1 MEINGSSVD
10 SIVDSTFFLYEMI
23 VELMG
28 VHGQQL
34 WVRGG
39 HTHHSGQHRAPGGGH
54 RDGYV
59 LKRLMRTIYFVA
71 VSEETQDFQEMS
83 FFSGLPFG
91 SRYLGKMK

>member
-1 MEINGSSVD
+1 MV
-10 SIVDSTFFLYEMI
+10 

-28 VHGQQL
+28 IHRQQL
-34 WVRGG
+34 WLRGG
-39 HTHHSGQHRAPGGGH
+39 HTYHSGQHRAPGGGH

-71 VSEETQDFQEMS
+71 VSKETQDFQEMS